1 MSLPGEYNR
10 RAMKNS
16 YGLILGLLT
25 VLFWSTSATAF
36 KITLRYIDVLQLLFY
51 AVITATLILS
61 AYLLIT
67 KKFCHIFTLKPG
79 EYGFY
84 MVLGFLN
91 PFVYYWMAVKA
102 YDLLPA
108 QIVQPINY
116 TWVITLSLLS
126 IPLLKQRFSKIQI
139 AASLIC
145 YAGVV
150 VLSYRN
156 APGSEIDY
164 FGVFLAIS
172 CTIIWAFYWI
182 YNVRSK
188 QDPII
193 AIFLNFFFSI
203 PFIGLACFS
212 LSSFEIHQIEGL
224 YGAIWIGCFEFGF
237 AFITWIGALR
247 SSSNTHG
254 VTNLIF
260 LTPFISLIFIHTV
273 LGEEILAQT
282 YMGFVLIISGIV
294 LQKYNDYRQIRR
306 STALKT

>member
-1 MSLPGEYNR
+1 M
-10 RAMKNS
+10 
-16 YGLILGLLT
+16 
-25 VLFWSTSATAF
+25 
-36 KITLRYIDVLQLLFY
+36 DVLQLLFY
-51 AVITATLILS
+51 AVITATIILS

-67 KKFCHIFTLKPG
+67 KKFNHIFRLETR
-79 EYGFY
+79 EYLFY
-84 MVLGFLN
+84 LVLGFLN

-139 AASLIC
+139 AASLVC
-145 YAGVV
+145 YTGVV
-150 VLSYRN
+150 VLSYRSGN
-156 APGSEIDY
+156 APGSGINY

-188 QDPII
+188 QDPIV

-247 SSSNTHG
+247 SSPNTHG

-260 LTPFISLIFIHTV
+260 LTPFISLIFIHTI
-273 LGEEILAQT
+273 LGEEILVQT
-282 YMGFVLIISGIV
+282 YMGFMLIIFGIF
-294 LQKYNDYRQIRR
+294 LQKYNDFKHIKR

>member
-1 MSLPGEYNR
+1 MR
-10 RAMKNS
+10 NS
-16 YGLILGLLT
+16 HGLALGFLT

-51 AVITATLILS
+51 AIITATVIFGT
-61 AYLLIT
+61 YLVAN
-67 KKFCHIFTLKPG
+67 KKFREIFKLQPR
-79 EYGFY
+79 EYVFY
-84 MVLGFLN
+84 LVMGFLN

-126 IPLLKQRFSKIQI
+126 IPFLKQAVSKIQI

-145 YAGVV
+145 YASVV

-156 APGSEIDY
+156 NTAPGSEINY

-172 CTIIWAFYWI
+172 CTIIWALYWI

-188 QDPII
+188 HDPII

-203 PFIGLACFS
+203 PFIGVACFS
-212 LSSFEIHQIEGL
+212 LSSFELKHLEGL
-224 YGAIWIGCFEFGF
+224 YGAVWVGCFEFGF
-237 AFITWIGALR
+237 AFITWISALR

-260 LTPFISLIFIHTV
+260 LTPFISLIFIHNV
-273 LGEEILAQT
+273 LGEEILLQT
-282 YMGFVLIISGIV
+282 YIGFMLIISGIV
-294 LQKYNDYRQIRR
+294 WQKYNDLKLTRKPA
-306 STALKT
+306 ALKI

>member
-1 MSLPGEYNR
+1 
-10 RAMKNS
+10 MKNS
-16 YGLILGLLT
+16 YGLMLGFLT

-36 KITLRYIDVLQLLFY
+36 KITLRYMDVLQLLFY
-51 AVITATLILS
+51 AVITGTLILS

-67 KKFCHIFTLKPG
+67 KKFNHIFRLETR
-79 EYGFY
+79 EYVFY
-84 MVLGFLN
+84 LVLGFLN

-150 VLSYRN
+150 VLSYRGSN
-156 APGSEIDY
+156 APGSKIDY
-164 FGVFLAIS
+164 FGVFLAVS
-172 CTIIWAFYWI
+172 CTVIWAFYWI

-188 QDPII
+188 QDPIV

-260 LTPFISLIFIHTV
+260 LTPFISLIFIHTI
-273 LGEEILAQT
+273 LGEEILVRT
-282 YMGFVLIISGIV
+282 YFGFMLIISGIV
-294 LQKYNDYRQIRR
+294 LQKYNDF
-306 STALKT
+306 S